1 MSLSFTAAAAAA
13 SVPSPSDNAVER
25 AASRRRQRGHQR
37 PGFPESRLAVPQ
49 PVPAEG
55 VPDPHQDHA
64 GSRGVPDGPGEPDL
78 GRQLRSFG
86 SHHVATSP
94 ALVSLLGRILGEY
107 QYAVRRRMNQT

>member
-1 MSLSFTAAAAAA
+1 MSLSFAAAAAA

-25 AASRRRQRGHQR
+25 AASQRRQRGHQR

-64 GSRGVPDGPGEPDL
+64 GSRGVPDGPGEPHP

-86 SHHVATSP
+86 SHHVTTSP
-94 ALVSLLGRILGEY
+94 ALVPLLGRILGEY
-107 QYAVRRRMNQT
+107 DAA